1 MLAKELI
8 SGEIQPLKVS
18 DKAVI
23 ALHWMDEFR
32 IGLLPVVDG
41 EQYVGL
47 VSEEAIFNLGNFEES
62 LSEIPLTTIGTSVHQ
77 HQHIFDAIRNAAL
90 LKLCIVPVVDAA
102 GNYLGVITQ
111 QAMIDYMARLNAV
124 ENPGGIVVLEVAQNN
139 YSLAEIAR
147 IAEADEAHVLSANVV
162 TSVDSSL
169 IEVTIK
175 FDRLNIQ
182 QLIQSLERHGYR
194 TKASFFAKDSAEDL
208 HDRYDSLMNFL
219 NI

>member
-8 SGEIQPLKVS
+8 SDEIQPLQVS

-32 IGLLPVVDG
+32 IGLMPVVDG
-41 EQYVGL
+41 GLYVGL
-47 VSEEAIFNLGNFEES
+47 VSEEAIFNLGNFEEP
-62 LSEIPLTTIGTSVHQ
+62 LSEIPLASLGTAVDQ
-77 HQHIFDAIRNAAL
+77 HQHIFDVIRNASL
-90 LKLCIVPVVDAA
+90 LKLSIVPVVDAA
-102 GNYLGVITQ
+102 GSFLGVITQ
-111 QAMIDYMARLNAV
+111 QAMIDYMAKLNVV

-139 YSLAEIAR
+139 FSLAEIAR

-162 TSVDSSL
+162 SSPDSAL

-175 FDRLNIQ
+175 FDRLNIRQ
-182 QLIQSLERHGYR
+182 VIQSLERHGYR
-194 TKASFFAKDSAEDL
+194 TKASFFEQDSVEDL
-208 HDRYDSLMNFL
+208 HERYDSLMNYL

>member
-8 SGEIQPLKVS
+8 SGDMQPLKVS

-32 IGLLPVVDG
+32 IGLWPVVDG
-41 EQYVGL
+41 ELYAGL
-47 VSEEAIFNLGNFEES
+47 VSEEAIFNFGNFEEP
-62 LSEIPLTTIGTSVHQ
+62 LGEIPLATIGTSVHQ
-77 HQHIFDAIRNAAL
+77 HQHVFDVIRIAAL
-90 LKLCIVPVVDAA
+90 LKLSIVPVVDNA

-124 ENPGGIVVLEVAQNN
+124 ENPGGIVVMEVAQNN
-139 YSLAEIAR
+139 FSLAEIAR
-147 IAEADEAHVLSANVV
+147 IAEADEARVLSANVV
-162 TSVDSSL
+162 SSPDSSL
-169 IEVTIK
+169 IEVTLK

-182 QLIQSLERHGYR
+182 QVIQSLEQQGYR
-194 TKASFFAKDSAEDL
+194 TKASFFEKDSTEDL
-208 HDRYDSLMNFL
+208 QDRYNSLMNFL

>member
-8 SGEIQPLKVS
+8 SEDIQPLKIG

-41 EQYVGL
+41 DLYVGL
-47 VSEEAIFNLGNFEES
+47 VSEEAIFNLGNFEGP
-62 LSEIPLTTIGTSVHQ
+62 LSEIPLSAVGTSVEQ
-77 HQHIFDAIRNAAL
+77 HQHIFDAIRNAAS
-90 LKLCIVPVVDAA
+90 LKLCIVPVVDNA
-102 GNYLGVITQ
+102 GKYLGVITQ
-111 QAMIDYMARLNAV
+111 QAMIDYIARMNAV
-124 ENPGGIVVLEVAQNN
+124 ESPGGIVVLEVTQNN

-162 TSVDSSL
+162 SSPDSSL
-169 IEVTIK
+169 IEITIK

-182 QLIQSLERHGYR
+182 QLIQSLERHGYT
-194 TKASFFAKDSAEDL
+194 TKASFFEKDSAEDL
-208 HDRYDSLMNFL
+208 HDRYNSLMNYL

>member
-8 SGEIQPLKVS
+8 SGEIQPLQVS

-32 IGLLPVVDG
+32 ISLLPVVDG
-41 EQYVGL
+41 ELYVGL
-47 VSEEAIFNLGNFEES
+47 VSEEAIFNLGNFEEP
-62 LSEIPLTTIGTSVHQ
+62 LSMVPLAILGTAVDQ
-77 HQHIFDAIRNAAL
+77 HQHVFDVIRNASS
-90 LKLCIVPVVDAA
+90 LKLSIVPVVDAA

-111 QAMIDYMARLNAV
+111 QAMIDYMAKLNAV

-139 YSLAEIAR
+139 FSLAEIAR
-147 IAEADEAHVLSANVV
+147 IAEADEARVLSANVV
-162 TSVDSSL
+162 SSPDSSL

-182 QLIQSLERHGYR
+182 QVIQSLERHGYR
-194 TKASFFAKDSAEDL
+194 TKASFFEKDSAEDL
-208 HDRYDSLMNFL
+208 HDRYNSLMNFL

>member
-1 MLAKELI
+1 MIAKELI

-41 EQYVGL
+41 ELYVGM

-62 LSEIPLTTIGTSVHQ
+62 LSEVPLVTIGTSVDQ
-77 HQHIFDAIRNAAL
+77 HQHVFDVIRNASS
-90 LKLCIVPVVDAA
+90 LKLSIVPVVDTA

-111 QAMIDYMARLNAV
+111 QAMIDYIARMNAV
-124 ENPGGIVVLEVAQNN
+124 DNPGGIVVLEVAQNN

-162 TSVDSSL
+162 SSPDSSL
-169 IEVTIK
+169 IEVIIK

-182 QLIQSLERHGYR
+182 QVIQSLERHGYR
-194 TKASFFAKDSAEDL
+194 TKASFFEKDSAEDL